1 MHVIG
6 CLEKIN
12 EEEPLVLQHNLLQIV
27 VPAVLGSAAST
38 NKYAHLFHIIDFIV
52 DHFCFYFSF

>member
-1 MHVIG
+1 MHTIS

-12 EEEPLVLQHNLLQIV
+12 EDEPLILQHNLMQIV

-38 NKYAHLFHIIDFIV
+38 NKYVLSSLSD
-52 DHFCFYFSF
+52 

>member
-1 MHVIG
+1 MHAIN
-6 CLEKIN
+6 CLERVN

-38 NKYAHLFHIIDFIV
+38 NK
-52 DHFCFYFSF
+52 